1 MRVLIIGGNR
11 FLGLELALRL
21 SAQGR
26 QVTLLN
32 RGNVADPLGSR
43 VERLIADRGSDRF
56 DQVLEG
62 RQFDAV
68 VDFALFDREQAE
80 RAVRVLAGRAG
91 QYIFISTGQVYLV
104 RTEYH
109 PPAREADYDGPI
121 IPCPDRPGDRENW
134 TYGAEKRAAEDVI
147 SRSPLLATTLRLPM
161 VHGLRDYRER
171 IASLLWRALD
181 GGPILVVDP
190 EAPVRHVYGPAVLRQ
205 IERLID
211 RPPTT
216 SAAYNLAQE
225 ESVPVHEVVRLV
237 ATRVGSSTRAVP
249 VERAALEAE
258 GLDPVYACAFSGRW
272 MSCLDATL
280 ARTTL
285 GFTHEPFEVYLHALI
300 DAYLSR
306 WNGELGPSM
315 EQRDRELGL
324 LRKHGGA

>member
-21 SAQGR
+21 SAQGK

-32 RGNVADPLGSR
+32 RGNVVDPLGAR
-43 VERLIADRGSDRF
+43 VERLIADRGSDHF

-80 RAVRVLAGRAG
+80 RAVRALSDRVG

-109 PPAREADYDGPI
+109 PPACESDYDGPI

-134 TYGAEKRAAEDVI
+134 TYGADKRAAEDVI
-147 SRSPLLATTLRLPM
+147 SRAPMLATTLRLPM

-171 IASLLWRALD
+171 IASLLWRVLD
-181 GGPILVVDP
+181 GGPVLVVDP
-190 EAPVRHVYGPAVLRQ
+190 EAQVRHVYGPAVLRQ

-211 RPPTT
+211 QPPTS

-225 ESVPVHEVVRLV
+225 ESVSVREVVRLI
-237 ATRVGSSTRAVP
+237 ASRVGSKS
-249 VERAALEAE
+249 RAAVVGREAMEEE
-258 GLDPVYACAFSGRW
+258 GLDPVQACAFSGRW

-306 WNGELGPSM
+306 WNGEPGPSM
-315 EQRDRELGL
+315 EQRDRELSL
-324 LRKHGGA
+324 WRKRGGV